1 MACYARGTLPH
12 LTTYGLACKESS
24 TWRFDA
30 SETIVYDVNQE
41 PRERYEDTIQQ
52 SLNAALDINR
62 SILLSDVKLK
72 VNLYCIEHNR
82 IFLICYAKSR
92 DKSDPKTHG

>member
-1 MACYARGTLPH
+1 MACNARGTLPH

-41 PRERYEDTIQQ
+41 PRERYDDTIQQ
-52 SLNAALDINR
+52 SLNAALTIDR

-72 VNLYCIEHNR
+72 VILYCIEHNR
-82 IFLICYAKSR
+82 IFVIYYAKSR
-92 DKSDPKTHG
+92 DKSDPMTHG